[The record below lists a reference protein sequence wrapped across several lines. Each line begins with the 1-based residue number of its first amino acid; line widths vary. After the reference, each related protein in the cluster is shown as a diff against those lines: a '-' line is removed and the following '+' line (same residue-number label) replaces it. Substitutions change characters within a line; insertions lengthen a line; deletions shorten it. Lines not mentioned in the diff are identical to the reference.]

1 MLFIWIAR
9 DKKEMFTQA
18 NPWNMNL
25 DPLGTLRGNPNYC
38 LSSSSSSML
47 RLLLHFRP
55 RATKEVKENLTSIQR
70 TRVMVIS
77 YQNIPRRTKR
87 FEGAETRVWVSQVAL
102 VEKNPP
108 AKAEDIRDESSSP
121 GSGWSPGGGHG
132 NALQYYFLENPMDRG
147 AWQAAVHRVTQR
159 YLVISRNIWWRT
171 LNFWSKNMNMSPSH
185 LPKIQQIV
193 IHVEPKI

>member
-25 DPLGTLRGNPNYC
+25 DPLGTLRENPNYC

-159 YLVISRNIWWRT
+159 RTWLKWISTVQTRAYRWNSHRNGVLSLEMRM
-171 LNFWSKNMNMSPSH
+171 LEGRES
-185 LPKIQQIV
+185 
-193 IHVEPKI
+193 